1 MSMRMIGWSVASV
14 LVLGVVAMPARADT
28 KYDAEFANKIVE
40 VFKDCQK
47 LKPGMTRAELVK
59 LQMFDQDWGPL
70 HSADDKTFKQ
80 HTTFYYRSCSLIK
93 VDVDF
98 EETDAKEAQP
108 SDKISKV
115 SMPYLDARPRR

>member
-1 MSMRMIGWSVASV
+1 MLQRNSATSVNQMLTNLFAKQVVSKDPADR
-14 LVLGVVAMPARADT
+14 LVVSA
-28 KYDAEFANKIVE
+28 
-40 VFKDCQK
+40 
-47 LKPGMTRAELVK
+47 
-59 LQMFDQDWGPL
+59 
-70 HSADDKTFKQ
+70 SADDKTFKQ

-98 EETDAKEAQP
+98 EETDAREAQP